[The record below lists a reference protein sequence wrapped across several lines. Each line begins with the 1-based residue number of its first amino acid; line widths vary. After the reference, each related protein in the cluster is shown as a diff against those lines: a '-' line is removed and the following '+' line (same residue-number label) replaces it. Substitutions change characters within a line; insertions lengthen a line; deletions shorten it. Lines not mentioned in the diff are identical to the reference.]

1 MKAPSG
7 LPAVTQ
13 FCVLTKAMPA
23 TIKATTIATLMTT
36 MTLLTLLN
44 SRMPMTRR
52 DEIATMMS
60 IAGTLRTAP
69 VRLQTP
75 AAAS

>member
-1 MKAPSG
+1 
-7 LPAVTQ
+7 
-13 FCVLTKAMPA
+13 MPA
-23 TIKATTIATLMTT
+23 AIKATTIATLMTT
-36 MTLLTLLN
+36 MTLLTLLD

-52 DEIATMMS
+52 AEIAKMMS
-60 IAGTLRTAP
+60 MAGTFRTAP